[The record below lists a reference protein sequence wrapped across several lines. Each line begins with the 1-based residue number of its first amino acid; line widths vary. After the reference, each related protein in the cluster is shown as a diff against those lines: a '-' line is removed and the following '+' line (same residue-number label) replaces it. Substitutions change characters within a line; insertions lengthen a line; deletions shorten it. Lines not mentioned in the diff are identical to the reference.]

1 MGVAGE
7 PHDGT
12 QTAARHDERAEEADA
27 MVTRSVAR
35 DEDQRADHDPCDGT
49 DAPVPSLRRRHQPLS
64 PGRNIV
70 TTISRHFHAEVIA
83 TSHDRPRRRS
93 SS

>member
-1 MGVAGE
+1 MRVACE

-12 QTAARHDERAEEADA
+12 QTATRHDERAEKADA

-35 DEDQRADHDPCDGT
+35 DEDPRADDDPAT
-49 DAPVPSLRRRHQPLS
+49 APMLQYRRTVGDINHCS

-70 TTISRHFHAEVIA
+70 TTISQRVHAEA
-83 TSHDRPRRRS
+83 H
-93 SS
+93 